1 MHVVEDVNQVK
12 DITKITNKEL
22 KKGFNETQGKLIWLT
37 FWLQGI
43 NRANYQVDLDH
54 IEDVICLNITR
65 FLMLLD
71 PEEKDQLVLL

>member
-1 MHVVEDVNQVK
+1 MHVVEDVTQVK

-37 FWLQGI
+37 FWLQEI

-54 IEDVICLNITR
+54 IEDDIWPNITR
-65 FLMLLD
+65 FLMLLA
-71 PEEKDQLVLL
+71 PEENEQLVLL